1 MKVERINEYIALHR
15 ETPITELRDIS
26 PAIWDHTVDTGE
38 RVLTPARQAGTQFT
52 YPGRMEG

>member
-26 PAIWDHTVDTGE
+26 PAIWDHTVLFAT
-38 RVLTPARQAGTQFT
+38 RHRWTCLNPS
-52 YPGRMEG
+52 